1 MNVGRGV
8 VAALLVAAF
17 AWAVNGADADGAESA
32 EADEALATAVFA
44 GGCFWCMEPPYDAL
58 DGVVSTTSGFMG
70 GHVESPSYEQVV
82 RGGTG
87 HVEAV
92 KVVYDPARVSYETLL
107 EVYWQNVDPLDDG
120 GQFCDRG
127 EAYLTA
133 IFVADAQQRE
143 LAEASRAALDASG
156 RLDRPVVTPV
166 RDWSEFWP
174 AEAYHQEYY
183 RKNPLRYRFYRF
195 NCGRD
200 RRLEELWGD

>member
-133 IFVADAQQRE
+133 IFVDDARQRE
-143 LAEASRAALDASG
+143 LAEASLAALDASG
-156 RLDRPVVTPV
+156 RFDRPVVTPV
-166 RDWSEFWP
+166 RDRSEFWP
-174 AEAYHQEYY
+174 AEAYHQDYY